1 MPECIITSNHDAML
15 LYSGIMLLSAPATP
29 ELWHADT
36 MTVGVEV

>member
-1 MPECIITSNHDAML
+1 MPECIITSTHDAML
-15 LYSGIMLLSAPATP
+15 LYSGIMLLSAPTP